1 MLSKEERK
9 ELESLKRD
17 LVDPVKSFV
26 GEVYSD
32 TVGDAKRFYSG
43 RARQAR
49 QSADLVRKRT
59 EAQMAVLAQ
68 KREAQQRRRMASM
81 KKTGIILALVVL
93 IGILFVSIA
102 LSARAEGT
110 EAPSPA
116 PAPVC
121 QPAAAVVHPTGAV
134 PLFPAAV
141 QKL

>member
-49 QSADLVRKRT
+49 QSADLVRRRT

-102 LSARAEGT
+102 LSARAKGA

-121 QPAAAVVHPTGAV
+121 QPAAAGVHTAEAAPIS
-134 PLFPAAV
+134 PAATS
-141 QKL
+141 KL

>member
-1 MLSKEERK
+1 MLSKDERK

-102 LSARAEGT
+102 LSARAEGA
-110 EAPSPA
+110 EAPGTVLAPICQSTAADGCPA
-116 PAPVC
+116 SY
-121 QPAAAVVHPTGAV
+121 G
-134 PLFPAAV
+134 
-141 QKL
+141 

>member
-121 QPAAAVVHPTGAV
+121 QPAAADGCHAENRADLSTVVPE
-134 PLFPAAV
+134 L
-141 QKL
+141 

>member
-49 QSADLVRKRT
+49 QSADLVRRRT

-121 QPAAAVVHPTGAV
+121 QPAAADGC
-134 PLFPAAV
+134 PASYG
-141 QKL
+141 